1 MLEKTKTLK
10 FLTKLV
16 KKANKD
22 AKPLAESILMRA
34 AAGTKNNSAK
44 GPASPVSVDGAPRGS
59 SPQVAGV
66 KRPREAEGPN
76 APATKRSVIP
86 PTSKPVA
93 KASKPLALQ
102 AAERKRAEAAAAATA
117 KKSSVSTNGT
127 SATSTTK
134 PKTTSSAVQPKSATN
149 SIFSTLMSASKKPGT
164 SNAARA
170 AVAKEKPAVVPAKK
184 EDSPSQTVSQPPAAK
199 SGFSFMDAM
208 ADMNKPK
215 EVKQE
220 KTENRPPETEEER
233 TKRLRK
239 EERRKLRV
247 SWRPDV
253 DLVEVRFFT
262 HDPEEEIGRTD
273 STMRDVKDVGG
284 EGRML
289 KLHKGDEALED
300 EDDLQ
305 LEGEDLED
313 YNSTSEVDFS
323 DIVPDERERNG
334 IKFGGT
340 MKAESPESEAQ
351 NRREENTLMAVYTLP
366 SDQPESPKEPPPP
379 GDEQYNPVTPLGD
392 PNETTRTREAQYNAA
407 EQARRGPG
415 NGVPDLNAIIA
426 QMKQSQPLQQQ
437 QQNGL
442 ASIGSLFPQSHPP
455 QPQQQ
460 QPPAGLDI
468 SKLLAVVNAQNQ
480 MQPPQQPAY
489 APPPPA
495 AASTQNLA
503 ALLAQVQQQQQQQ
516 QQQNAS
522 FNLSGAAGNPNPYP
536 GGVADND
543 YNRKRDRYDDN
554 SNNDGGRR
562 AKKGGFGERVGAA
575 KPGDPNYKTVV
586 CKFYLEGKCLKG
598 DDCTFRHDPA

>member
-22 AKPLAESILMRA
+22 ARPLAESILARA

-66 KRPREAEGPN
+66 KRPREVEGPH
-76 APATKRSVIP
+76 APAMKRAVIP

-127 SATSTTK
+127 SATSTSK
-134 PKTTSSAVQPKSATN
+134 PKTTSSAIPPKSATN

-170 AVAKEKPAVVPAKK
+170 AVAKEKPVITPAKE
-184 EDSPSQTVSQPPAAK
+184 EDSPSRAVSQAPASK

-220 KTENRPPETEEER
+220 KTESRPPESEEER
-233 TKRLRK
+233 AKRLRK

-253 DLVEVRFFT
+253 DLVEVRSFT

-305 LEGEDLED
+305 VEGEDLED
-313 YNSTSEVDFS
+313 YNLTSEVDFS
-323 DIVPDERERNG
+323 DIVPDESERNG
-334 IKFGGT
+334 IKFGGK

-351 NRREENTLMAVYTLP
+351 NRREENTLMVVYTLP

-379 GDEQYNPVTPLGD
+379 ADEEYNPVTPFGD

-407 EQARRGPG
+407 EQARKGPV
-415 NGVPDLNAIIA
+415 NGIPDLNAIIA

-437 QQNGL
+437 QQNGQ
-442 ASIGSLFPQSHPP
+442 AGVGSLFTQAHLPQA
-455 QPQQQ
+455 QQ
-460 QPPAGLDI
+460 QPAAGLDI

-480 MQPPQQPAY
+480 MQPAY
-489 APPPPA
+489 APPPPPA
-495 AASTQNLA
+495 GTQNLA
-503 ALLAQVQQQQQQQ
+503 ALLAQVQQQQQ
-516 QQQNAS
+516 NAS
-522 FNLSGAAGNPNPYP
+522 FNISGAGNPNPYA
-536 GGVADND
+536 GADSD

-554 SNNDGGRR
+554 DGGRR
-562 AKKGGFGERVGAA
+562 TKKGGFGERVGAA